1 MTKNF
6 LGNIIFHY
14 IDTCTYYL
22 KVYHG
27 MLIIVHFNHNN
38 RYVSVMQQHILKKNE
53 EKVYVVI
60 IVGTYE
66 AIIKINIIIIRVE
79 KIFSKSKPC
88 MSQF

>member
-1 MTKNF
+1 M
-6 LGNIIFHY
+6 LVLCSSIF
-14 IDTCTYYL
+14 
-22 KVYHG
+22 
-27 MLIIVHFNHNN
+27 
-38 RYVSVMQQHILKKNE
+38 KKNE